1 MNKLLSKLQ
10 LSTIKTKRLYL
21 FLLLIF
27 IIGVIFGSLFIT
39 IINET
44 DKNTVINQISGFFNQ
59 IKNNNIDFNSA
70 LKNSITTNLLYIVAI
85 WILGISIIGIPIII
99 IMLFLRGFMIGFSI
113 AAIIAKYKLIGI
125 IGGLTYIFPHYII
138 SLIIIFMIS
147 YYALRFSFN
156 LLEAVVKKK
165 SINFN
170 EVINRYSFIMIFSI
184 IVMVIASLI
193 ETYLSPYIMKLFTL
207 LIK

>member
-44 DKNTVINQISGFFNQ
+44 DKNTVINQISSFFNK
-59 IKNNNIDFNSA
+59 IKSNNIDFNNA
-70 LKNSITTNLLYIVAI
+70 LKNSITSNLLYITAI
-85 WILGISIIGIPIII
+85 WILGISIIGIPVII

-113 AAIIAKYKLIGI
+113 AAIIAKYKLIGVV
-125 IGGLTYIFPHYII
+125 GGLTYIFPHYII
-138 SLIIIFMIS
+138 SLIVILMIS

-165 SINFN
+165 TINFN

-184 IVMVIASLI
+184 IVMVISSLI
-193 ETYLSPYIMKLFTL
+193 EAFVSPYIMKLFTL